1 MGTKD
6 VRIDTRLNKA
16 IWSQGV
22 RGVPFRMR
30 IHLDVSHESVQLVDA
45 VLVLVPE
52 PGQADPHPEGDAPHS
67 LGPDGLVK
75 PGVDPHVLGAHL
87 LLSKLLDFLDGAG
100 SAVLEPDSVEPL
112 VEVDGVLAGHDLAH
126 GGPS

>member
-1 MGTKD
+1 MNGQMDDNVVLHK
-6 VRIDTRLNKA
+6 LNLQYNLNIHA
-16 IWSQGV
+16 SMCLQSIYYAAHVDLFS
-22 RGVPFRMR
+22 RGLH
-30 IHLDVSHESVQLVDA
+30 ILSLESLEASLGDLDVGDEGVQLVDA

-87 LLSKLLDFLDGAG
+87 LLSKLLDFL
-100 SAVLEPDSVEPL
+100 E
-112 VEVDGVLAGHDLAH
+112 
-126 GGPS
+126 